1 MKITN
6 EELKQIIKEEL
17 QKVLEEGVPLE
28 EGIPSLFGGYL
39 AAKAA
44 KNIVN
49 RGGLAKPLKDT
60 GYKPGSGYRGHQQ
73 SSRRIPEYDPEFEK
87 MKGERETKRLNDL
100 ARRMAERFTERGFKV
115 SADGKFLTFYGIKG
129 GYDVR
134 TGKEIKNFKVQ
145 VPNIAN
151 DDNEAAEMIM
161 INLRTF
167 IEQNDPDY
175 LRRAS
180 RRRMSQGK
188 EKIRV
193 DDPMMERKR
202 RK

>member
-17 QKVLEEGVPLE
+17 EKVLE
-28 EGIPSLFGGYL
+28 EGIPSLGLGYMM
-39 AAKAA
+39 AKAA
-44 KNIVN
+44 KNIQN
-49 RGGLAKPLKDT
+49 RGGLSRTRSGSDDSSD
-60 GYKPGSGYRGHQQ
+60 SGYRGYRPD
-73 SSRRIPEYDPEFEK
+73 SNSEYIPEYDPEFEK
-87 MKGERETKRLNDL
+87 MKREQERIRLSDL
-100 ARRMAERFTERGFKV
+100 ARRMAKRFTERGFKV
-115 SADGKFLTFYGIKG
+115 SADKEYLTFHGIKG
-129 GYDVR
+129 GYDR
-134 TGKEIKNFKVQ
+134 FTGKKIKNFKVP
-145 VPNIAN
+145 VSAIAH

-161 INLRTF
+161 INLRRF

-188 EKIRV
+188 EKIRI
-193 DDPMMERKR
+193 DDPMMERKQ

>member
-6 EELKQIIKEEL
+6 EELKKIIKEEL
-17 QKVLEEGVPLE
+17 EKVLE

-49 RGGLAKPLKDT
+49 RGGLSRMRPAPDVPRDS
-60 GYKPGSGYRGHQQ
+60 GYKPDTASTR
-73 SSRRIPEYDPEFEK
+73 EKYDPEYESMVRK
-87 MKGERETKRLNDL
+87 QEQERLSELALRM
-100 ARRMAERFTERGFKV
+100 ARRFTARGFKV
-115 SADGKFLTFYGIKG
+115 SSSGTYLTFHGIKG
-129 GYDVR
+129 GYDKF
-134 TGKEIKNFKVQ
+134 TGDKIKNFKVQ
-145 VPNIAN
+145 VPTIAN

-161 INLRTF
+161 INLRRF

-180 RRRMSQGK
+180 RRR
-188 EKIRV
+188 
-193 DDPMMERKR
+193 D
-202 RK
+202 